1 MTDKPYPEA
10 LRRLERALLKL
21 PGLQREIFLAVRLDD
36 MSYAEIAERTGLTV
50 KQVERQFAKS
60 LRVLW
65 VMADDYKRPWWRSW

>member
-1 MTDKPYPEA
+1 MN
-10 LRRLERALLKL
+10 
-21 PGLQREIFLAVRLDD
+21 D